1 MIHCELLEIARLGK
15 IGSELSFHFII
26 IQDGSSEDTGHLISL
41 PSILENCNRNVNSM
55 NRDRSGCGAAG
66 TEGL

>member
-26 IQDGSSEDTGHLISL
+26 IQDGSGEDTGH
-41 PSILENCNRNVNSM
+41 
-55 NRDRSGCGAAG
+55 
-66 TEGL
+66 